1 MPNRLPACDHD
12 HRASLDG
19 RRTLPHRETVEPD
32 PSPVNSLPPSPP
44 RFDIV
49 AGPSHELILGKIK
62 MTHEKR
68 SFTSNYHVAERVG
81 YVMAQE

>member
-1 MPNRLPACDHD
+1 
-12 HRASLDG
+12 
-19 RRTLPHRETVEPD
+19 
-32 PSPVNSLPPSPP
+32 
-44 RFDIV
+44 V